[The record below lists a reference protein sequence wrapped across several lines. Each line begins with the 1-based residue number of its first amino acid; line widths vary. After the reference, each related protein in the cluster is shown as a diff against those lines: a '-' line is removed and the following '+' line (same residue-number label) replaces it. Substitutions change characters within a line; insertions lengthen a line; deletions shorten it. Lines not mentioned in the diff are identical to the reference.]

1 MNRLKELRRSK
12 GLSIEELSKE
22 LKSRGVIIS
31 ASAIQKYE
39 RGKRNP
45 KIKTLEGLA
54 DYFCV
59 PVDYFRGIEV
69 RNANSRLIELEKEN
83 MELRGQLAV
92 YKRELGMIVMSV
104 PNVDEML
111 LDFEEENNIKN
122 GYGAEWEDEDE
133 D

>member
-1 MNRLKELRRSK
+1 MNRLKELRK
-12 GLSIEELSKE
+12 QKHLTLQELADKTGLSNQA
-22 LKSRGVIIS
+22 IS
-31 ASAIQKYE
+31 FYE
-39 RGKRNP
+39 RGKRKP
-45 KIKTLEGLA
+45 KIETWQKLA
-54 DYFCV
+54 DFFGVSV
-59 PVDYFRGIEV
+59 PYLQGIEV
-69 RNANSRLIELEKEN
+69 EGFSSKAKELEKEN

>member
-22 LKSRGVIIS
+22 LKSRGVSIS
-31 ASAIQKYE
+31 ASAISQYE
-39 RGKRNP
+39 RKERKP
-45 KIKTLEGLA
+45 KIETWKKLA

-83 MELRGQLAV
+83 MELRGQLTV

-104 PNVDEML
+104 PNVDEMI
-111 LDFEEENNIKN
+111 LDFEEENHIKN
-122 GYGAEWEDEDE
+122 GYGASWKDKD
-133 D
+133 